1 MNALAHCVEAAWS
14 PRRTPEAEAM
24 ALAGAARTAPAPCP
38 PSSRAPVTT
47 ATRTTRRRWPPTWRA
62 PSSPAGACR
71 TPGWASTTACRSSS
85 VGAPASPHGLL
96 NAVLL
101 PHSIRCNEPAVPD
114 AVARIG
120 AALGDPDD
128 AAGAVDRL
136 RAALG
141 LPARLSEIG
150 VDEGELEVVARMA
163 PGNGNVAANP
173 RPLGEADVLA
183 LLRDAW

>member
-14 PRRTPEAEAM
+14 PRRTPAAEAM
-24 ALAGAARTAPAPCP
+24 ALAGAAGLTRALPAV
-38 PSSRAPVTT
+38 VTG
-47 ATRTTRRRWPPTWRA
+47 AGHDDDPDD
-62 PSSPAGACR
+62 PAALAAALEGACLAGPALQNAGMGVHHGLSQLLGGR
-71 TPGWASTTACRSSS
+71 TGIA
-85 VGAPASPHGLL
+85 HGLL

-120 AALGDPDD
+120 AALGDPGD

-136 RAALG
+136 LATLR
-141 LPARLSEIG
+141 LPTRLSEIG

-163 PGNGNVAANP
+163 PSNGNVAANP